1 MEVCYKSKGLNF
13 KWVSPL
19 TGGET
24 LGVIS
29 EVGKSIKYDSLNDI
43 KCEDYFIV
51 SNHGQTYSVDECVV
65 EIGGEYIEIT
75 GKELCK

>member
-13 KWVSPL
+13 KWKSPL

-51 SNHGQTYSVDECVV
+51 SSHGQTYSLDECVV
-65 EIGGEYIEIT
+65 EIRGEYIVIS

>member
-1 MEVCYKSKGLNF
+1 MEVCLKSKGLNF

-29 EVGKSIKYDSLNDI
+29 EVGKSITYDALNDM
-43 KCEDYFIV
+43 KCEEYYIV
-51 SNHGQTYSVDECVV
+51 SSHGQTYALDECEV
-65 EIGGEYIEIT
+65 EISGLYRQISGM
-75 GKELCK
+75 ELCK

>member
-13 KWVSPL
+13 KWKSPL

-51 SNHGQTYSVDECVV
+51 SNHGQTYSLDECVV

>member
-13 KWVSPL
+13 KWKSPL

-51 SNHGQTYSVDECVV
+51 SSHGQTYSLDECVV

>member
-1 MEVCYKSKGLNF
+1 MEVCHKSKGLNF
-13 KWVSPL
+13 KWKSPL

-51 SNHGQTYSVDECVV
+51 SNHGQTYSLDECVV
-65 EIGGEYIEIT
+65 EIGGEYIEIS